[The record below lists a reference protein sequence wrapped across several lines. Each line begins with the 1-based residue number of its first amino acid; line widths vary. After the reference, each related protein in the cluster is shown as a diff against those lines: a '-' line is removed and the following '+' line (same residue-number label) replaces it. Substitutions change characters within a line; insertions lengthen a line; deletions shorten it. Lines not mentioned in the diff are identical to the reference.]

1 MNFLLFLV
9 CFICVISFLFYTVFF
24 QWKSRNQSVY
34 SYRLR
39 EEELVYDSRH
49 MSSASPPCPD
59 PKPNSPQQPSDK
71 SESQQPFDKSEPRYH
86 QTSDGQGTS
95 SLSCFDQIMQLLHK
109 VEELSHSIPTTSDR
123 MSNIYGLFP
132 VGHGPCV
139 EAVKHQT
146 QDEKQYIDSF
156 RLSVLAMKEEF
167 VGFRSKQ
174 DAACREYEREA
185 ATIAKQI
192 VEESVDH
199 ESSHNKLYSIIEQ
212 SGGLAEVF
220 YCCYCFFLT
229 PFFL

>member
-1 MNFLLFLV
+1 
-9 CFICVISFLFYTVFF
+9 
-24 QWKSRNQSVY
+24 
-34 SYRLR
+34 
-39 EEELVYDSRH
+39 
-49 MSSASPPCPD
+49 
-59 PKPNSPQQPSDK
+59 
-71 SESQQPFDKSEPRYH
+71 
-86 QTSDGQGTS
+86 
-95 SLSCFDQIMQLLHK
+95 MQLLQK
-109 VEELSHSIPTTSDR
+109 VEEISHSIPTTSDR
-123 MSNIYGLFP
+123 MSNIYGFFP

-139 EAVKHQT
+139 EAVKHQS

-167 VGFRSKQ
+167 AGFRSKQ